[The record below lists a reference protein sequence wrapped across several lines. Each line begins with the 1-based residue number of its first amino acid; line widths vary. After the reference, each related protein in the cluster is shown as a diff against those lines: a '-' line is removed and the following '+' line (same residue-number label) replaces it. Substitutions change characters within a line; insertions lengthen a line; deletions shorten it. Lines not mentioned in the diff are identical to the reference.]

1 MPKYRVIYKHTVT
14 LCGEVE
20 ADCLEAVFENEIV
33 CLGPGG
39 DNAMPEVK
47 FILVEEITDEQR
59 FDYALHK

>member
-1 MPKYRVIYKHTVT
+1 MPKYKVIYKQTVT

-39 DNAMPEVK
+39 KDVLPEVEYISIEK
-47 FILVEEITDEQR
+47 MRNDSED
-59 FDYALHK
+59 